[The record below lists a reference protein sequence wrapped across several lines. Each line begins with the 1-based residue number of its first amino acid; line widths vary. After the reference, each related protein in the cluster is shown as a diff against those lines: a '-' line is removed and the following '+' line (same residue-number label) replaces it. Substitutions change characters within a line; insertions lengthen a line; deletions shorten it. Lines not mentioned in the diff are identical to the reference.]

1 MAIHA
6 KERQITALERPNFAG
21 LSQALTPVIFRESKI
36 IANRQAARSNIIVMP
51 TKVSEGL
58 VTHSDASQR

>member
-36 IANRQAARSNIIVMP
+36 IANRPAARSIVMP